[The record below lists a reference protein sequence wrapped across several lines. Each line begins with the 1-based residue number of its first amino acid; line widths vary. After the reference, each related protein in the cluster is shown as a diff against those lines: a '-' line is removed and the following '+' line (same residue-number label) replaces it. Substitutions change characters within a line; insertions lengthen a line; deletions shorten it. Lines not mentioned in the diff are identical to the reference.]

1 MGWDCSRNR
10 LGKAFDLCPDY
21 FQVCQN
27 LNDTNNPGF
36 SERDDVACAASPFQS
51 NLSSWQKN
59 RCTQSHRMARA
70 WFQLKFKPDTFFITS
85 LIPRPTCV
93 IPLVL
98 TSAGWLSI
106 CRSSCCSSGVA
117 SDKESQEIGTL
128 ITWAYRC
135 NAEPSLVVRRRP
147 IVARRSAPLLLP
159 VPLSGHGK
167 LVLYSVLDKSR
178 GGFHYTCGSCTL
190 H

>member
-1 MGWDCSRNR
+1 MTQIILASRKGMMWHVLR
-10 LGKAFDLCPDY
+10 LLLKVI
-21 FQVCQN
+21 FQV
-27 LNDTNNPGF
+27 GK
-36 SERDDVACAASPFQS
+36 
-51 NLSSWQKN
+51 KN

-93 IPLVL
+93 IPRVL

-159 VPLSGHGK
+159 VPDMENLSAE
-167 LVLYSVLDKSR
+167 KSR
-178 GGFHYTCGSCTL
+178 DGFHYTCGSCTL